1 MTHIIGRGSGSDPR
15 SLDLQTQRQW
25 RIPNELRLELAPA
38 ARQDAVKLITG
49 SYPSAHPLSS
59 SGRYNCAGLVFGS
72 RRVVIDVEH
81 AERVL
86 RDDGYSML
94 DADDPSK
101 WDTGDVV
108 VYRSKDH
115 ALSHIAVIHSV
126 KPKPMTAAHE
136 VIVVSAW
143 GQSGEY
149 RHEIHDVQPLLGE
162 PRQIWSK
169 RLLHD

>member
-1 MTHIIGRGSGSDPR
+1 MTHIVGQGSGSDPR
-15 SLDLQTQRQW
+15 SLDLHTQRRW
-25 RIPNELRLELAPA
+25 RVPNELRPEMAPE
-38 ARQDAVKLITG
+38 ARRQAVKIITG
-49 SYPSAHPLSS
+49 AYRTAHPLSS

-81 AERVL
+81 TEQIL

-94 DADDPSK
+94 DADDPGR

-108 VYRSKDH
+108 VYRLGAN
-115 ALSHIAVIHSV
+115 ALSHVAVIHSV
-126 KPKPMTAAHE
+126 KPKPSTAAYE

-149 RHEIHDVQPLLGE
+149 RHEINDVQPLLGT
-162 PRQIWSK
+162 PSQIWSK
-169 RLLHD
+169 RC